1 MFQSVQAI
9 KRGTA
14 SHSGEISMA
23 PLIDMVFILLIFFLV
38 TTSFV
43 SDTGIEVERATA
55 ATAVPL
61 SSDAMRVSITASGG
75 IYLEGQL
82 VELNMLQGKI
92 QGFLSQHPNGS
103 IVVIPDKNTVSGRLV
118 EVMDIAKIVGTRDIA
133 VATE

>member
-9 KRGTA
+9 KRGAA

-103 IVVIPDKNTVSGRLV
+103 IVVIPDKNLSL
-118 EVMDIAKIVGTRDIA
+118 IHI
-133 VATE
+133 